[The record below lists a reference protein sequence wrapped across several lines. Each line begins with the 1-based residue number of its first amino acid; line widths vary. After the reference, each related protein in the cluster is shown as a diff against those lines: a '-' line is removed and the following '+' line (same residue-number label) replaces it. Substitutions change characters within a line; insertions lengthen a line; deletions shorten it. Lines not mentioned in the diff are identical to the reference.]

1 MTPGALVKE
10 ARTSAGL
17 TQAELARRAGTTQS
31 AIARLEAGEVSPR
44 WDTVLSLVS
53 AAGARLEITLDVG
66 ASRRRD
72 EQLAAEPLSIYE
84 ETEVTGDDGVVDEH
98 DWSLM
103 ARNLTLTYDQRLDKA
118 IEAANF
124 VLDGRRAME
133 AARRGE

>member
-1 MTPGALVKE
+1 MTPAGLVRQ
-10 ARTSAGL
+10 ARTAAGM

-44 WDTVLSLVS
+44 WDTVLSLVT
-53 AAGARLEITLDVG
+53 AAGARLEITLVGTTGPRVEDVATKQGQGNGG
-66 ASRRRD
+66 ADTSADD
-72 EQLAAEPLSIYE
+72 EVI
-84 ETEVTGDDGVVDEH
+84 DEH